1 MKWRWANQ
9 VFVVLLFT
17 AACAGSGPSTN
28 APGVSADGEIDVEAL
43 VQFVEE
49 AREREFLIEPEVT
62 LVDQLGAGAPGPW
75 TSRDWDVLR
84 LTGIISADSDRASA
98 NSVSSAGI
106 SGICCPVR
114 VVRHDDPVITASV
127 AVHELVHLLDD
138 DLDPRPAPP
147 PSLIDVLHIVAIGEG
162 NAARVQDLFLRAHG
176 RNIDAVRDTIE
187 IPPEMPSTL
196 VDLITVSYVSG
207 AELASQIV
215 AEGGELAIDDAYQQI
230 PASAEQVMFP
240 SAYFEDDVPVEVD
253 APILVEESSPPRSG
267 RLGTFVLGFMVAN
280 DRVDVLR
287 QWSGDAYALW
297 ETDAQVCLTAEIVM
311 DSADAASALGSAIA
325 EFVPDMRV
333 VADGERVG
341 LERCLPSS

>member
-1 MKWRWANQ
+1 MRWRRASQ
-9 VFVVLLFT
+9 IFVVLVFA
-17 AACAGSGPSTN
+17 AACAGSGPSTD

-49 AREREFLIEPEVT
+49 ARDREFRTQPEVT
-62 LVDQLGAGAPGPW
+62 FVDQLGAGAPGPW
-75 TSRDWDVLR
+75 RSRDWDVLR
-84 LTGIISADSDRASA
+84 LTGIISADSDRAAA
-98 NSVSSAGI
+98 NSVASMGI
-106 SGICCPVR
+106 SGVCCPVR

-138 DLDPRPAPP
+138 DLDARPGLP

-162 NAARVQDLFLRAHG
+162 NASRVQDLFLQAHG

-187 IPPEMPSTL
+187 IPPETPSRL

-215 AEGGELAIDDAYQQI
+215 AEGGELAIDDAYGQI

-240 SAYFEDDVPVEVD
+240 SAYFDDDVPAEVD
-253 APILVEESSPPRSG
+253 APILVDDGSPAGSG
-267 RLGTFVLGFMVAN
+267 RLGTFVLGFMVAD
-280 DRVDVLR
+280 DRLDVLR

-297 ETDAQVCLTAEIVM
+297 ETDDQVCLTALIVM
-311 DSADAASALGSAIA
+311 DSGDAASVLASSIA
-325 EFVPDMRV
+325 EFVPDMRSI
-333 VADGERVG
+333 ADGARVG
-341 LERCLPSS
+341 LERCLLSS